1 MKTNNNIVTPVKV
14 TDSATAE
21 VSLSNANETTTM
33 NPTQNYV
40 LGDSEYLSDYTD
52 QLECQLRERSV
63 MLISPPG
70 TGKTEM
76 MKKLFR
82 TLDKVIIVFHQTNIL
97 ESKLDDELRDYEVTL
112 EMALNPAFVPRD
124 KMIMRWEIFNKIMPR
139 LWVNDYYYLCDE
151 SHNFITQFNF
161 RRVIIPIVK
170 FLNSKKHVL
179 FLTGTPMG
187 EDCILQNPITM
198 RFKKNNSTI
207 YKIVPFI
214 GQYSEKPIIKFK
226 QDVLRVFKDSLKDF
240 DCVVLY
246 DNMRHNEWN
255 NLANMQDIDT
265 YRYSSTYRKSRNV
278 QSINYKLINKKIRI
292 IATCYFGEG
301 IDMIGFEKAL
311 IIFPIDYSYCKNIDA
326 ATKVLNV
333 IQASK
338 RFRDARYV
346 KILLF
351 ERANGTYHSV
361 MSERLKMNHYINE
374 IERGGMRSDT
384 YDKLYKLED
393 LTSDDIQDIFN
404 KRNEMLH
411 SLYWKNFFY
420 ISDGIVIS
428 ESVLNELQTI
438 DGDIEVLPVNR
449 APMDVEIKNTKTYYR
464 TSEEEDTIMY
474 INTHIES
481 ILNHIRTDNNQYEDT
496 IKSIE
501 LGMRGVSYESP
512 YRSEIRAILQL
523 IRTVDDWGCL
533 SDVLEEFGNAK
544 SRWKKIARFVDA
556 IKLQIKIVNHQAIL
570 YNAKKSDKILY
581 SESDAKR
588 QKEIAVYV
596 DMLNLEIEPD
606 KTMVEMIAQYK
617 QKNNGKSIFRKHD
630 ARRPKHVKKKY
641 RLIHTDGTETTEM
654 TYLEAVDFL
663 SVTPKT
669 FYKHLNKQ
677 TQYNGWRIQQC
688 SC

>member
-21 VSLSNANETTTM
+21 VSLSNANEARTM
-33 NPTQNYV
+33 NPTLNYV
-40 LGDSEYLSDYTD
+40 LGDSEYLSDYAD
-52 QLECQLRERSV
+52 HIECQLMERSV

-82 TLDKVIIVFHQTNIL
+82 TLDKVIIIFHQTNIL

-124 KMIMRWEIFNKIMPR
+124 KMIMRWEVFSKIMHR

-170 FLNSKKHVL
+170 FLNSQKHVL

-207 YKIVPFI
+207 YRILPFI
-214 GQYSEKPIIKFK
+214 GEYSEKPIVKFK
-226 QDVLRVFKDSLKDF
+226 QDVLRVFEDSLKDF

-246 DNMRHNEWN
+246 DNMYHKEWN
-255 NLANMQDIDT
+255 KYAKLQNIDALH
-265 YRYSSTYRKSRNV
+265 YAAGYRKTPNV
-278 QSINYKLINKKIRI
+278 KLINKKLTNGKIRI
-292 IATCYFGEG
+292 ISTCYLGEG
-301 IDMIGFEKAL
+301 IDINGFEKVL
-311 IIFPIDYSYCKNIDA
+311 IIFPINYSYCKNIDA

-338 RFRDARYV
+338 RFRDARFV
-346 KILLF
+346 EILLF
-351 ERANGTYHSV
+351 ERANGTIHPVVPEMYKR
-361 MSERLKMNHYINE
+361 EEYIKE
-374 IERGGMRSDT
+374 IVRGGRRSDT
-384 YDKLYKLED
+384 YDELFKLEN
-393 LTSDDIQDIFN
+393 LTYDDIQAIFGGGD
-404 KRNEMLH
+404 EMLH
-411 SLYWKNFFY
+411 SLYLKNFFY
-420 ISDGIVIS
+420 VVDGIVIS
-428 ESVLNELQTI
+428 ESVLNELKTI

-449 APMDVEIKNTKTYYR
+449 APMDVEIKTTKTYYR

-501 LGMRGVSYESP
+501 LGMRGVSYESS

-533 SDVLEEFGNAK
+533 LDVLEEFGNAK
-544 SRWKKIARFVDA
+544 SRWKRIARFVDA

-570 YNAKKSDKILY
+570 YNAKSDTLY

-588 QKEIAVYV
+588 QKEIAEYL
-596 DMLNLEIEPD
+596 DMLNFEIEPD
-606 KTMVEMIAQYK
+606 KTMREMVAQYK
-617 QKNNGKSIFRKHD
+617 QKNNGKSILRKKE
-630 ARRPKHVKKKY
+630 ARRPPKNIKY
-641 RLIHTDGTETTEM
+641 RLIHTDGTEKHFTT
-654 TYLEAVDFL
+654 LKEATEFL
-663 SVTPKT
+663 SVCPDT
-669 FYKHLNKQ
+669 FYKHRDKQ
-677 TQYNGWRIQQC
+677 TQYMGWLIQQC

>member
-1 MKTNNNIVTPVKV
+1 MNKNINIVTPVKV
-14 TDSATAE
+14 TDGVTVEA
-21 VSLSNANETTTM
+21 SLSNANEVTTM
-33 NPTQNYV
+33 NPMLYYV

-52 QLECQLRERSV
+52 HLECQLRERSV

-112 EMALNPAFVPRD
+112 EMALNSAFEPRD
-124 KMIMRWEIFNKIMPR
+124 KMIMRWEVFSKIMHR

-161 RRVIIPIVK
+161 RRVIIPIVE

-198 RFKKNNSTI
+198 QFKKNNSTI
-207 YKIVPFI
+207 YRILPFI
-214 GQYSEKPIIKFK
+214 GEYSGKPIVKFK
-226 QDVLRVFKDSLKDF
+226 QDVLRVFEDSLKDF

-246 DNMRHNEWN
+246 DNIYHTEWN
-255 NLANMQDIDT
+255 KYAKFQNINALHYNAD
-265 YRYSSTYRKSRNV
+265 SRKTPNV
-278 QSINYKLINKKIRI
+278 KLINKKLTNGKIRI
-292 IATCYFGEG
+292 IATSYLGEG
-301 IDMIGFEKAL
+301 IDINGFEKVL
-311 IIFPIDYSYCKNIDA
+311 IIFPINYSYCKNIDA

-333 IQASK
+333 IQVSK

-346 KILLF
+346 QILLF
-351 ERANGTYHSV
+351 ERANGTYHPA
-361 MSERLKMNHYINE
+361 MPEMYKLEEYIKE
-374 IERGGMRSDT
+374 IVRGGRRNDM
-384 YDKLYKLED
+384 YDKLFKLGN
-393 LTSDDIQDIFN
+393 LTSDDIHDIFGGG
-404 KRNEMLH
+404 NEMLR
-411 SLYWKNFFY
+411 SLFWKNFFY
-420 ISDGIVIS
+420 VSNGIVVS
-428 ESVLNELQTI
+428 ESVLNELKSI
-438 DGDIEVLPVNR
+438 DGDVEILPINK
-449 APMDVEIKNTKTYYR
+449 APIDVEIKHTKTYYR
-464 TSEEEDTIMY
+464 TTEEEDTIMY
-474 INTHIES
+474 INTHIET
-481 ILNHIRTDNNQYEDT
+481 ILNHIRTNNNQYEDT
-496 IKSIE
+496 IASIE

-533 SDVLEEFGNAK
+533 SDVLEEFGNVK

-570 YNAKKSDKILY
+570 YNAKSDTLY

-588 QKEIAVYV
+588 QKEIAEYL
-596 DMLNLEIEPD
+596 DMLNFEIEPD
-606 KTMVEMIAQYK
+606 KTMRDMVAQYK
-617 QKNNGKSIFRKHD
+617 QKNNGKSIFRKKI
-630 ARRPKHVKKKY
+630 ARRPEHIKY
-641 RLIHTDGTETTEM
+641 RLIHTDGTESPFATSK
-654 TYLEAVDFL
+654 EAVEFL
-663 SVTPKT
+663 SVSTKT
-669 FYKHLNKQ
+669 FYKHLKEQ
-677 TQYNGWRIQQC
+677 TQCKGWLIQQY